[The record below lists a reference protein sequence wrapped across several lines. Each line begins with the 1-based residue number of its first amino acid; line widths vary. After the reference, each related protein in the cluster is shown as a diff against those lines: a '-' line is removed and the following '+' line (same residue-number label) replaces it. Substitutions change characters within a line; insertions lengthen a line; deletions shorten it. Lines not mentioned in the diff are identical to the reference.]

1 MNIEIKNVKHS
12 EFASQETHCF
22 QATIYLDGKRFAQV
36 ENDGHGGC
44 DNVYPIPGAKL
55 KGKEW
60 RDKLDA
66 VEAELGKEII
76 PFDGDTYVNDA
87 GIERSSTFTLT
98 NSLELVVGNL
108 VNKWLQDKEIKTI
121 LRRISYIKE
130 GGLYQQPARVKPT
143 PMNLINIKNA
153 PWWKKDNIL
162 LTGLSVQDARAQ
174 LATINFF
181 GEL

>member
-1 MNIEIKNVKHS
+1 MKTVNKIEIKNVKFAA
-12 EFASQETHCF
+12 FASQETNCF
-22 QATIYLDGKRFAQV
+22 EATLYVDGKRFANV
-36 ENDGHGGC
+36 SNDGHGGP
-44 DNVYPIPGAKL
+44 DDVYPLNTMRREDIASWRKRLECIETNL
-55 KGKEW
+55 KNGPK
-60 RDKLDA
+60 
-66 VEAELGKEII
+66 VESKYFA
-76 PFDGDTYVNDA
+76 DGMDNC
-87 GIERSSTFTLT
+87 
-98 NSLELVVGNL
+98 LELVVGNL
-108 VNKWLQDKEIKTI
+108 MNQWHQDKEIKTI
-121 LRRISYIKE
+121 LKRVSYIKN